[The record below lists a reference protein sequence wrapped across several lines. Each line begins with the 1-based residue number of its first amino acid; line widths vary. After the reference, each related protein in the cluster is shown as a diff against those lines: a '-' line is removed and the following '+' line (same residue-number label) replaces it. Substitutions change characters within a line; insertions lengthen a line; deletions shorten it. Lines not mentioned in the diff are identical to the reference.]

1 MSTKQALKEEET
13 DRLWTARDVARYLQ
27 ASESW
32 VRKASADGRLPCR
45 RIGAMVRFVPEV
57 IQAWAKGEPAKVIP
71 LRR

>member
-1 MSTKQALKEEET
+1 MSTKIAIGAEEVEA
-13 DRLWTARDVARYLQ
+13 LWTARDVARYLR

-45 RIGAMVRFVPEV
+45 RIGAMVRFDPDT
-57 IQAWAKGEPAKVIP
+57 IRAWATGKPARVIP

>member
-1 MSTKQALKEEET
+1 MSTKQALKMEDT

-45 RIGAMVRFVPEV
+45 RIGAMVRFDPAV
-57 IQAWAKGEPAKVIP
+57 IRAWATGQPAKVVP